1 MKHKNILSIIIVCCF
16 LTLGFCSCS
25 VSARIKQADKRY
37 NIGEYYQASEMYRQ
51 VFRQI
56 DSKDKAM
63 RAHVSFQQGECYR
76 ILNNAKAINAYK
88 NAIRYHYE

>member
-25 VSARIKQADKRY
+25 VSSRIKQADKRY

-76 ILNNAKAINAYK
+76 ILNYAKSINAY
-88 NAIRYHYE
+88 